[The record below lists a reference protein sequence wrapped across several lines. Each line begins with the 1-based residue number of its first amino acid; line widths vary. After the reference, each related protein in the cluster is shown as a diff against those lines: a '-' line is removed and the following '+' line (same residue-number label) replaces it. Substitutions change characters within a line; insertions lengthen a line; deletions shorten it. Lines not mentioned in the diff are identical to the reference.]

1 MEQYVNITWYQLLLF
16 MTACAFVVAGFS
28 LFYVWYD
35 GRIAKKE
42 RDDRGGK
49 PVGCGLRE
57 WPRQLGV
64 NPFEFSAG

>member
-42 RDDRGGK
+42 RDERRQYLQELDDAW
-49 PVGCGLRE
+49 RE
-57 WPRQLGV
+57 LEMR
-64 NPFEFSAG
+64 